1 MADIKI
7 NDLVAY
13 TDPVSTDVLPIVDV
27 GNDLTKKVSIADL
40 LENAGTGSAAAPSF
54 SFDGDNNTGVYR
66 PGADQVALTAGG
78 TQALLAEST
87 GITIPG
93 NLTVSGTTTTVDTV
107 NLTVKDKNI
116 ELGVVSTPSNTTADG
131 GGITLK
137 GATDKTINW
146 VNSTGAWTLSEH
158 VNIASAKEFRIA
170 GTKVLD
176 ATSLGSAV
184 VSSSLASVG
193 TIGTGVWNG
202 TAIATAYI
210 ADSAVT
216 SAKIADGT
224 IVNADIN
231 ASAAIVD
238 TKLATIAT
246 SGKVSNSATTATN
259 ANTASAIVARDGSG
273 GFAAGTITAALTGN
287 ASTATRL
294 ATARNIGGVAFDG
307 TASINLPGVNTA
319 GNQNTSGNAATSTA
333 LSSARNFAVTGD
345 VTGTVSSNL
354 TSGASIATSIA
365 AGVIVNA
372 DVNASAAIAGS
383 KITTGTTSAVGVL
396 QLTNSTSSTSTTTA
410 ATPSSVKT
418 SFDLANAALPKAGG
432 TLTGDLT
439 IPDKIIH
446 SGDTNTA
453 VRFPANDTV
462 SVETAGTERLRIDSS
477 GNATF
482 SGTVTA
488 NSFVSS
494 SGGSSPTGSV
504 TMFAGATVPT
514 GWLECNGQAA
524 PSALAAVLGTAN
536 VPDLRGEFV
545 RGFDN
550 GRGIDSGRAL
560 LSAQGEEFKSH
571 THVQNSHNH
580 SQSSH
585 NHTQNSHNHTQNSHN
600 HSQNSHNHSQNA
612 HSHTL
617 PAPAAQWYPYIDSA
631 AGTPLP
637 RVQGGAIT
645 GTNNATATNIAATA
659 TNIAVTATNNAVTA
673 TNNAVTA
680 TNVAATA
687 SNQNTGG
694 SETRPRNVALMYIIK
709 T

>member
-1 MADIKI
+1 M
-7 NDLVAY
+7 
-13 TDPVSTDVLPIVDV
+13 
-27 GNDLTKKVSIADL
+27 
-40 LENAGTGSAAAPSF
+40 
-54 SFDGDNNTGVYR
+54 
-66 PGADQVALTAGG
+66 
-78 TQALLAEST
+78 
-87 GITIPG
+87 
-93 NLTVSGTTTTVDTV
+93 
-107 NLTVKDKNI
+107 
-116 ELGVVSTPSNTTADG
+116 
-131 GGITLK
+131 
-137 GATDKTINW
+137 
-146 VNSTGAWTLSEH
+146 
-158 VNIASAKEFRIA
+158 
-170 GTKVLD
+170 
-176 ATSLGSAV
+176 
-184 VSSSLASVG
+184 ASVG

-585 NHTQNSHNHTQNSHN
+585 NHTQNSHNH
-600 HSQNSHNHSQNA
+600 SQNSHNHSQNA

-645 GTNNATATNIAATA
+645 GTNNTTATNIATTA
-659 TNIAVTATNNAVTA
+659 TNIATTATNNAATATNNAVTA
-673 TNNAVTA
+673 TNNAATA
-680 TNVAATA
+680 T
-687 SNQNTGG
+687 NQNTGG